1 MTCESLIHNLGYLK
15 PCTTCDL
22 LDVATNHAS
31 DEEAVKAVFNGG
43 RDKGKAKRMD
53 QDEGPSTQR
62 GKKNKKDWHRL
73 DNTVLVATTDRMGKQ
88 PQQGLPDHFNKLMDS
103 PCTNHAYP
111 VKHLYKDCEL
121 LKCFL
126 R

>member
-1 MTCESLIHNLGYLK
+1 MTYESLIYNLGFLK
-15 PCTTCDL
+15 PRTTRNL
-22 LDVATNHAS
+22 FDVATDHAS
-31 DEEAVKAVFNGG
+31 DEEAVGAVFNGG
-43 RDKGKAKRMD
+43 RDKGKAKRED

-62 GKKNKKDWHRL
+62 GKKNKKDRHRP
-73 DNTVLVATTDRMGKQ
+73 DNTALVTIAAHVGKQ

-103 PCTNHAYP
+103 PCTNHAYH

-121 LKCFL
+121 LKRFL